1 MICKGGA
8 HPKLHVFSHLTQTC
22 QRRTFPSDS
31 QPNLRIPSPC
41 PPTSTVSLTMRK
53 VWLTVVVLLIHFT
66 ELRGSM
72 VLDGRCLSKPTCT
85 ECLRSLGC
93 AWCKQKGFLAQGEP
107 DERRCD
113 REEALRKRHCSDG
126 QILNPQPAIR
136 SRAEEPMGTVVQL
149 EPQNLHL
156 KLRVGMPQSF
166 EVRFRRSEGYPIDLY
181 YLMDLSYS
189 MKDDLENIRNL
200 GLEVVTAMKN
210 ITSAVRIGFGSFV
223 DKVVDPYVSTV
234 EAKLANP
241 CIERGKG
248 PCQPAFS
255 FKHVLKLTED
265 VEEFERKVSKQS
277 ISSNLDGPE
286 SGFDA
291 IMQVAVCQ
299 DDIGWGN
306 VTRILVYTSD
316 DTFHLAGDGKLAGIY
331 QPNDGKCHLNSNGLY
346 NKDTVYDYP
355 SVGHLSQV
363 LSANNI
369 RLIFAVT
376 DQNIENYE
384 ALSEMIPQ
392 SVVGLLEDDSNNVV
406 QLISEACNNLSS
418 SILLEHRD
426 VPPGL
431 GVSYS
436 SHCGDDRLAQGQDRG
451 ECRDVRINQQV
462 NFTVTVTSSSCLSK
476 TESFIIKVQG
486 INEELRVTVE
496 TLCDCDCQDSE
507 EQSSQCHGNGTFHC
521 GICSCDS
528 GHTGQRC
535 ECETQPDKDTSL
547 AVEAL
552 CSPAQTNSTGT
563 PLCSGRGSCVCG
575 QCICWGQ
582 HRGQHCQC
590 DDISCNRHNNMI
602 CGGPACECSTLTDQ
616 CQTSNDG
623 ICSHRGQCECNECH
637 CHPGFFGRHCTKPL
651 APCDTY
657 RACVDCMLHESAI
670 NICHHRCGSA
680 KPIRINGTQ
689 SFTCQDDTLRF
700 NVELRNTGDIFV
712 YYTDTSRGIDPWII
726 NMGKAVVGIV
736 LPGVIMI
743 IIYRLMLEVS
753 YQRERRR
760 YLKDKENICWEDTQ
774 NPLFQEALTTFTN
787 PMHVLEPDADCATST
802 FGKIKQM

>member
-1 MICKGGA
+1 MFTSPGKSLMSPDCLAEGDSRTGRQKSGCVGA
-8 HPKLHVFSHLTQTC
+8 IQ
-22 QRRTFPSDS
+22 
-31 QPNLRIPSPC
+31 
-41 PPTSTVSLTMRK
+41 TMRK
-53 VWLTVVVLLIHFT
+53 VWLAVVVLLIHFT

-72 VLDGRCLSKPTCT
+72 GLDGRCLSKPTCT

-93 AWCKQKGFLAQGEP
+93 AWCKQKDFLAQGEP

-126 QILNPQPAIR
+126 QVLNPQPAIR
-136 SRAEEPMGTVVQL
+136 SRAEEPMGSGVQL

-166 EVRFRRSEGYPIDLY
+166 EVRFRRAEVYPIDLY
-181 YLMDLSYS
+181 YLMDLSFS
-189 MKDDLENIRNL
+189 MKDDLKNIRNL
-200 GLEVVTAMKN
+200 GREVATALKN
-210 ITSAVRIGFGSFV
+210 ITSVVRIGFGSFV
-223 DKVVDPYVSTV
+223 DKVVEPYVSTV

-241 CIERGKG
+241 CNEGYKS

-277 ISSNLDGPE
+277 ISSNLDNPE

-306 VTRILVYTSD
+306 ATRILVYTSD

-346 NKDTVYDYP
+346 NKDTVY
-355 SVGHLSQV
+355 
-363 LSANNI
+363 
-369 RLIFAVT
+369 
-376 DQNIENYE
+376 

-392 SVVGLLEDDSNNVV
+392 SVVGLLEDDSSNVV

-418 SILLEHRD
+418 SILLEHHD

-451 ECRDVRINQQV
+451 ECSDVRTNQQV

-547 AVEAL
+547 ALETL

-563 PLCSGRGSCVCG
+563 PLCSGHGSCVCG

-602 CGGPACECSTLTDQ
+602 CGGNGRCDCGNCECFHNYTGPACGCSILTDQ

-637 CHPGFFGRHCTKPL
+637 CHPGFFGSHCTKPL

-657 RACVDCMLHESAI
+657 RACVACMLHESAI
-670 NICHHRCGSA
+670 NVCHHPCGSA

-689 SFTCQDDTLRF
+689 SFTCQDDTVRF
-700 NVELRNTGDIFV
+700 NVELIINTGDIFV
-712 YYTDTSRGIDPWII
+712 YYTDTPRGIDPWII

-736 LPGVIMI
+736 LLGVIMI

-760 YLKDKENICWEDTQ
+760 FLKDKENICWEDTQ
-774 NPLFQEALTTFTN
+774 NPLFQEAKTTFTH

-802 FGKIKQM
+802 FGK

>member
-1 MICKGGA
+1 MFTSLGTSLMSPACLAEGHSRTERQRSGCVGA
-8 HPKLHVFSHLTQTC
+8 IQ
-22 QRRTFPSDS
+22 
-31 QPNLRIPSPC
+31 
-41 PPTSTVSLTMRK
+41 TMRK
-53 VWLTVVVLLIHFT
+53 VWLTVVVLLIYFT
-66 ELRGSM
+66 EQRGSM
-72 VLDGRCLSKPTCT
+72 GLDGRCLSKPTCT

-107 DERRCD
+107 NERRCD

-126 QILNPQPAIR
+126 QVLNPQPAIR
-136 SRAEEPMGTVVQL
+136 SRAEEPMGIVVQL

-166 EVRFRRSEGYPIDLY
+166 EVRFRRAEGYPIDLY
-181 YLMDLSYS
+181 YLMDLSFS
-189 MKDDLENIRNL
+189 MKDDLENVRNL

-241 CIERGKG
+241 CKEGYKG

-331 QPNDGKCHLNSNGLY
+331 HPNDGKCHLNSNGLY
-346 NKDTVYDYP
+346 NKDTVY
-355 SVGHLSQV
+355 
-363 LSANNI
+363 
-369 RLIFAVT
+369 
-376 DQNIENYE
+376 

-392 SVVGLLEDDSNNVV
+392 SVVGLLEDDSSNVV
-406 QLISEACNNLSS
+406 ELISEACNNLSS
-418 SILLEHRD
+418 YIVLEHRD

-451 ECRDVRINQQV
+451 ECSDVRINQQV

-528 GHTGQRC
+528 GYTGQRC
-535 ECETQPDKDTSL
+535 ECETQPNKDTSL

-602 CGGPACECSTLTDQ
+602 CGGNGRCDCGNCECFHNYTGPACECSTLTDQ

-637 CHPGFFGRHCTKPL
+637 CHPGFFGSHCTKPL

-657 RACVDCMLHESAI
+657 RACVACMLHESAK
-670 NICHHRCGSA
+670 NMCHHPCGSA

-689 SFTCQDDTLRF
+689 SFTCQDDTVRF
-700 NVELRNTGDIFV
+700 NVELIINTGDIFV
-712 YYTDTSRGIDPWII
+712 YYTDTPRGIDPWII

-736 LPGVIMI
+736 LLGVIVI
-743 IIYRLMLEVS
+743 IIYRLMLEVF

-760 YLKDKENICWEDTQ
+760 FLKDKENIWWEDTQ
-774 NPLFQEALTTFTN
+774 NPLFQEAVTTFTH

>member
-1 MICKGGA
+1 MFTSPGKSLMSPACLAEGDSRTGRQRSGCVGA
-8 HPKLHVFSHLTQTC
+8 IQ
-22 QRRTFPSDS
+22 
-31 QPNLRIPSPC
+31 
-41 PPTSTVSLTMRK
+41 TMRK
-53 VWLTVVVLLIHFT
+53 VWLAVVVLLIHFT

-72 VLDGRCLSKPTCT
+72 GLDRRCLSKPTCT

-93 AWCKQKGFLAQGEP
+93 AWCKQKDFLAQGEP

-126 QILNPQPAIR
+126 QVLNPQPAIR
-136 SRAEEPMGTVVQL
+136 SRAEEPMGSGVQL

-166 EVRFRRSEGYPIDLY
+166 EVRFRRAEVYPIDLY
-181 YLMDLSYS
+181 YLMDLSFS
-189 MKDDLENIRNL
+189 MKDDLKNIRNL
-200 GLEVVTAMKN
+200 GREVATAMKN

-223 DKVVDPYVSTV
+223 DKVVEPYVSTV

-241 CIERGKG
+241 CNEGYKS

-277 ISSNLDGPE
+277 ISSNLDNPE

-306 VTRILVYTSD
+306 ATRILVYTSD

-346 NKDTVYDYP
+346 NKDTVY
-355 SVGHLSQV
+355 
-363 LSANNI
+363 
-369 RLIFAVT
+369 
-376 DQNIENYE
+376 

-392 SVVGLLEDDSNNVV
+392 SVVGLLEDDSSNVV

-451 ECRDVRINQQV
+451 ECRDVRTNQQV

-547 AVEAL
+547 ALETL

-563 PLCSGRGSCVCG
+563 PLCSGHGSCVCG
-575 QCICWGQ
+575 QCICWDQ

-602 CGGPACECSTLTDQ
+602 CGGNGRCDCGNCECFHNYTGPACECSTLTDQ

-637 CHPGFFGRHCTKPL
+637 CHPGFFGSHCTKPL

-657 RACVDCMLHESAI
+657 RACVACMLHESAI
-670 NICHHRCGSA
+670 NMCHLPCGSA

-689 SFTCQDDTLRF
+689 SFTCQDDTVRF
-700 NVELRNTGDIFV
+700 NVELIINTGDIFV
-712 YYTDTSRGIDPWII
+712 YYTDTPRGIDPWII

-736 LPGVIMI
+736 LLGVIMI

-753 YQRERRR
+753 YQRECRRF
-760 YLKDKENICWEDTQ
+760 LKDKENTCWEDTQ
-774 NPLFQEALTTFTN
+774 NPLFQEAKTTFTH

-802 FGKIKQM
+802 FGK

>member
-1 MICKGGA
+1 MFTSPGKSLMSPACLAEGDSRTGRQKSGA
-8 HPKLHVFSHLTQTC
+8 IQ
-22 QRRTFPSDS
+22 
-31 QPNLRIPSPC
+31 
-41 PPTSTVSLTMRK
+41 TMRK
-53 VWLTVVVLLIHFT
+53 VWLAVVVLLIHFT

-72 VLDGRCLSKPTCT
+72 GLDGRCLSKPTCT

-93 AWCKQKGFLAQGEP
+93 AWCKQKDFLAQGEP

-126 QILNPQPAIR
+126 QVLNPQPAIR
-136 SRAEEPMGTVVQL
+136 SRAEEPMGTGVQL

-166 EVRFRRSEGYPIDLY
+166 EVRFRRAEVYPIDLY
-181 YLMDLSYS
+181 YLMDLSFS
-189 MKDDLENIRNL
+189 MKDDLKNIRNL
-200 GLEVVTAMKN
+200 GREVATAMKN

-223 DKVVDPYVSTV
+223 DKVVEPYVSTV

-241 CIERGKG
+241 CNEGYKS

-277 ISSNLDGPE
+277 ISSNLDNPE

-306 VTRILVYTSD
+306 ATRILVYTSD

-346 NKDTVYDYP
+346 NKDTVY
-355 SVGHLSQV
+355 
-363 LSANNI
+363 
-369 RLIFAVT
+369 
-376 DQNIENYE
+376 

-392 SVVGLLEDDSNNVV
+392 SVVGLLEDDSSNVV

-451 ECRDVRINQQV
+451 ECSDVRTNQQV

-535 ECETQPDKDTSL
+535 ECETQPDKDTSMAL
-547 AVEAL
+547 ETL

-563 PLCSGRGSCVCG
+563 PLCSGHGSCVCG

-602 CGGPACECSTLTDQ
+602 CGGNGRCDCGNCECFHNYTGPACECSILTDQ

-637 CHPGFFGRHCTKPL
+637 CHPGFFGSHCTKPL

-657 RACVDCMLHESAI
+657 RACVACMLLESAI
-670 NICHHRCGSA
+670 NVCHHPCGSA
-680 KPIRINGTQ
+680 KPIHIIGTQ
-689 SFTCQDDTLRF
+689 SFTCQDDTVRF
-700 NVELRNTGDIFV
+700 NVELIINTGDIFV
-712 YYTDTSRGIDPWII
+712 YYTDTPRGIDPWII

-736 LPGVIMI
+736 LLGVIMI

-760 YLKDKENICWEDTQ
+760 FLKDKENICWEDTQ
-774 NPLFQEALTTFTN
+774 NPLFQEAKTTFTH

-802 FGKIKQM
+802 FGK

>member
-1 MICKGGA
+1 MFTSPGKSLMSPACLAEGDSRTGRQKSGCVGA
-8 HPKLHVFSHLTQTC
+8 IQ
-22 QRRTFPSDS
+22 
-31 QPNLRIPSPC
+31 
-41 PPTSTVSLTMRK
+41 TMRK
-53 VWLTVVVLLIHFT
+53 VWLAVVVLLIHFT
-66 ELRGSM
+66 SLRGSM
-72 VLDGRCLSKPTCT
+72 GLDGRCLSKPTCT

-93 AWCKQKGFLAQGEP
+93 AWCKQKDFLAQGEP

-126 QILNPQPAIR
+126 QVLNPQPAIR
-136 SRAEEPMGTVVQL
+136 SRAEEPMGSGVQL

-166 EVRFRRSEGYPIDLY
+166 EVRFRRAEVYPIDLY
-181 YLMDLSYS
+181 YLMDLSFS
-189 MKDDLENIRNL
+189 MKDDLKNIRNL
-200 GLEVVTAMKN
+200 GREVATAMKN

-223 DKVVDPYVSTV
+223 DKVEEPYVSTV

-241 CIERGKG
+241 CNEGYKS

-277 ISSNLDGPE
+277 ISSNLDNPE

-306 VTRILVYTSD
+306 ATRILVYTSD

-363 LSANNI
+363 ISANNI

-376 DQNIENYE
+376 DQHIQNYE

-392 SVVGLLEDDSNNVV
+392 SVVGLLEDDSSNVV

-418 SILLEHRD
+418 SILLEHHD

-451 ECRDVRINQQV
+451 ECSDVRTNQQV

-547 AVEAL
+547 ALETL

-563 PLCSGRGSCVCG
+563 PLCSGHGSCVCG

-602 CGGPACECSTLTDQ
+602 CGGPACGCSILTDQ

-637 CHPGFFGRHCTKPL
+637 CHPDFFGSHCTKPL

-657 RACVDCMLHESAI
+657 RACVACMLQESAI
-670 NICHHRCGSA
+670 NVCHHPCGSA

-689 SFTCQDDTLRF
+689 SFTCQDDTVRF
-700 NVELRNTGDIFV
+700 NVELIINTGDIFV
-712 YYTDTSRGIDPWII
+712 YYTDTPRGIDPWII

-736 LPGVIMI
+736 LLGVIMI

-760 YLKDKENICWEDTQ
+760 FLKDKENICWEDTQ
-774 NPLFQEALTTFTN
+774 NPLFQEAKTTFTH
-787 PMHVLEPDADCATST
+787 PMHVLEPDADCATSSV
-802 FGKIKQM
+802 GK

>member
-1 MICKGGA
+1 
-8 HPKLHVFSHLTQTC
+8 
-22 QRRTFPSDS
+22 
-31 QPNLRIPSPC
+31 
-41 PPTSTVSLTMRK
+41 MRK
-53 VWLTVVVLLIHFT
+53 LWLTVVVLLIHFT
-66 ELRGSM
+66 SLRGSM

-113 REEALRKRHCSDG
+113 REEALRNRHCSDG

-241 CIERGKG
+241 CIEGGKG

-451 ECRDVRINQQV
+451 ECSDVRINQQV

-670 NICHHRCGSA
+670 NMCHRRCGSA

-689 SFTCQDDTLRF
+689 SFTCQDDTVRF
-700 NVELRNTGDIFV
+700 NVELINTGDIFV

-760 YLKDKENICWEDTQ
+760 FLKDKENICWEDTQ

>member
-1 MICKGGA
+1 MG
-8 HPKLHVFSHLTQTC
+8 LFRS
-22 QRRTFPSDS
+22 S
-31 QPNLRIPSPC
+31 Q
-41 PPTSTVSLTMRK
+41 TMRK
-53 VWLTVVVLLIHFT
+53 VWLAVVVLLIHFT

-72 VLDGRCLSKPTCT
+72 GLDRRCLSKPTCT

-93 AWCKQKGFLAQGEP
+93 AWCKQKDFLAQGEP

-126 QILNPQPAIR
+126 QVLNPQPAIR
-136 SRAEEPMGTVVQL
+136 SRAEEPMGSGVQL

-166 EVRFRRSEGYPIDLY
+166 EVRFRRAEVYPIDLY
-181 YLMDLSYS
+181 YLMDLSFS
-189 MKDDLENIRNL
+189 MKDDLKNIRNL
-200 GLEVVTAMKN
+200 GREVATAMKN

-223 DKVVDPYVSTV
+223 DKVVEPYVSTV

-241 CIERGKG
+241 CNEGYKS

-277 ISSNLDGPE
+277 ISSNLDNPE

-306 VTRILVYTSD
+306 ATRILVYTSD

-346 NKDTVYDYP
+346 NKDTVY
-355 SVGHLSQV
+355 
-363 LSANNI
+363 
-369 RLIFAVT
+369 
-376 DQNIENYE
+376 

-392 SVVGLLEDDSNNVV
+392 SVVGLLEDDSSNVV

-451 ECRDVRINQQV
+451 ECRDVRTNQQV

-547 AVEAL
+547 ALETL

-563 PLCSGRGSCVCG
+563 PLCSGHGSCVCG
-575 QCICWGQ
+575 QCICWDQ

-602 CGGPACECSTLTDQ
+602 CGGNGRCDCGNCECFHNYTGPACECSTLTDQ

-637 CHPGFFGRHCTKPL
+637 CHPGFFGSHCTKPL

-657 RACVDCMLHESAI
+657 RACVACMLHESAI
-670 NICHHRCGSA
+670 NMCHLPCGSA

-689 SFTCQDDTLRF
+689 SFTCQDDTVRF
-700 NVELRNTGDIFV
+700 NVELIINTGDIFV
-712 YYTDTSRGIDPWII
+712 YYTDTPRGIDPWII

-736 LPGVIMI
+736 LLGVIMI

-753 YQRERRR
+753 YQRECRRF
-760 YLKDKENICWEDTQ
+760 LKDKENTCWEDTQ
-774 NPLFQEALTTFTN
+774 NPLFQEAKTTFTH

-802 FGKIKQM
+802 FGK

>member
-1 MICKGGA
+1 M
-8 HPKLHVFSHLTQTC
+8 PL
-22 QRRTFPSDS
+22 
-31 QPNLRIPSPC
+31 
-41 PPTSTVSLTMRK
+41 SLCGQTMRK
-53 VWLTVVVLLIHFT
+53 LWLTVVVLLIHFT
-66 ELRGSM
+66 SLRGSM

-113 REEALRKRHCSDG
+113 REEALRNRHCSDG

-241 CIERGKG
+241 CIEGGKG

-451 ECRDVRINQQV
+451 ECSDVRINQQV

-602 CGGPACECSTLTDQ
+602 CGDQ

-670 NICHHRCGSA
+670 NMCHRRCGSA

-689 SFTCQDDTLRF
+689 SFTCQDDTVRF
-700 NVELRNTGDIFV
+700 NVELINTGDIFV

-760 YLKDKENICWEDTQ
+760 FLKDKENICWEDTQ

>member
-1 MICKGGA
+1 MFTSLGTSLMSPACLAEGHSRTERQRSGCVGA
-8 HPKLHVFSHLTQTC
+8 IQ
-22 QRRTFPSDS
+22 
-31 QPNLRIPSPC
+31 
-41 PPTSTVSLTMRK
+41 TMRK
-53 VWLTVVVLLIHFT
+53 VWLTVVVLLIYFT
-66 ELRGSM
+66 EQRGSM
-72 VLDGRCLSKPTCT
+72 GLDGRCLSKPTCT

-107 DERRCD
+107 NERRCD

-126 QILNPQPAIR
+126 QVLNPQPAIR

-166 EVRFRRSEGYPIDLY
+166 EVRFRRAEGYPIDLY
-181 YLMDLSYS
+181 YLMDLSFS
-189 MKDDLENIRNL
+189 MKDDLENVRNL

-241 CIERGKG
+241 CKEGYKG

-299 DDIGWGN
+299 D
-306 VTRILVYTSD
+306 
-316 DTFHLAGDGKLAGIY
+316 
-331 QPNDGKCHLNSNGLY
+331 
-346 NKDTVYDYP
+346 YP

-376 DQNIENYE
+376 DQHIQNYE

-392 SVVGLLEDDSNNVV
+392 SVVGLLEDDSSNVV
-406 QLISEACNNLSS
+406 ELISEACNNLSS
-418 SILLEHRD
+418 YIVLEHRD

-451 ECRDVRINQQV
+451 ECSDVRINQQV

-528 GHTGQRC
+528 GYTGQRC
-535 ECETQPDKDTSL
+535 ECETQPNKDTSL

-602 CGGPACECSTLTDQ
+602 CGGNGRCDCGNCECFHNYTGPACECSTLTDQ

-637 CHPGFFGRHCTKPL
+637 CHPGFFGSHCTKPL

-657 RACVDCMLHESAI
+657 RACVACMLHESAK
-670 NICHHRCGSA
+670 NMCHHPCGSA

-689 SFTCQDDTLRF
+689 SFTCQDDTVRF
-700 NVELRNTGDIFV
+700 NVELIINTGDIFV
-712 YYTDTSRGIDPWII
+712 YYTDTPRGIDPWII

-736 LPGVIMI
+736 LLGVIVI
-743 IIYRLMLEVS
+743 IIYRLMLEVF

-760 YLKDKENICWEDTQ
+760 FLKDKENIWWEDTQ
-774 NPLFQEALTTFTN
+774 NPLFQEAVTTFTH

>member
-1 MICKGGA
+1 M
-8 HPKLHVFSHLTQTC
+8 PL
-22 QRRTFPSDS
+22 
-31 QPNLRIPSPC
+31 
-41 PPTSTVSLTMRK
+41 SLCGQTMRK
-53 VWLTVVVLLIHFT
+53 LWLTVVVLLIHFT
-66 ELRGSM
+66 SLRGSM

-113 REEALRKRHCSDG
+113 REEALRNRHCSDG

-241 CIERGKG
+241 CIEGGKG

-451 ECRDVRINQQV
+451 ECSDVRINQQV

-670 NICHHRCGSA
+670 NMCHRRCGSA

-689 SFTCQDDTLRF
+689 SFTCQDDTVRF
-700 NVELRNTGDIFV
+700 NVELINTGDIFV

-760 YLKDKENICWEDTQ
+760 FLKDKENICWEDTQ

>member
-1 MICKGGA
+1 MFTSPGKSLMSPACLAEGDSRTGRQRSGCVGA
-8 HPKLHVFSHLTQTC
+8 IQ
-22 QRRTFPSDS
+22 
-31 QPNLRIPSPC
+31 
-41 PPTSTVSLTMRK
+41 TMRK
-53 VWLTVVVLLIHFT
+53 VWLAVVVLLIHFT

-72 VLDGRCLSKPTCT
+72 GLDRRCLSKPTCT

-93 AWCKQKGFLAQGEP
+93 AWCKQKDFLAQGEP

-126 QILNPQPAIR
+126 QVLNPQPAIR
-136 SRAEEPMGTVVQL
+136 SRAEEPMGSGVQL

-166 EVRFRRSEGYPIDLY
+166 EVRFRRAEVYPIDLY
-181 YLMDLSYS
+181 YLMDLSFS
-189 MKDDLENIRNL
+189 MKDDLKNIRNL
-200 GLEVVTAMKN
+200 GREVATAMKN

-223 DKVVDPYVSTV
+223 DKVVEPYVSTV

-241 CIERGKG
+241 CNEGYKS

-277 ISSNLDGPE
+277 ISSNLDNPE

-306 VTRILVYTSD
+306 ATRILVYTSD

-346 NKDTVYDYP
+346 NKDTVY
-355 SVGHLSQV
+355 
-363 LSANNI
+363 
-369 RLIFAVT
+369 
-376 DQNIENYE
+376 

-392 SVVGLLEDDSNNVV
+392 SVVGLLEDDSSNVV

-451 ECRDVRINQQV
+451 ECRDVRTNQQV

-547 AVEAL
+547 ALETL

-563 PLCSGRGSCVCG
+563 PLCSGHGSCVCG
-575 QCICWGQ
+575 QCICWDQ

-602 CGGPACECSTLTDQ
+602 CGGNGRCDCGNCECFHNYTGPACECSTLTDQ

-637 CHPGFFGRHCTKPL
+637 CHPGFFGSHCTKPL

-657 RACVDCMLHESAI
+657 RACVACMLHESAI
-670 NICHHRCGSA
+670 NMCHLPCGSA

-689 SFTCQDDTLRF
+689 SFTCQDDTVRF
-700 NVELRNTGDIFV
+700 NVELIINTGDIFV
-712 YYTDTSRGIDPWII
+712 YYTDTPRIDPWII

-736 LPGVIMI
+736 LLGVIMI

-753 YQRERRR
+753 YQRECRRF
-760 YLKDKENICWEDTQ
+760 LKDKENTCWEDTQ
-774 NPLFQEALTTFTN
+774 NPLFQEAKTTFTH

-802 FGKIKQM
+802 FGK

>member
-1 MICKGGA
+1 MFTSPGKSLMSPACLAEGDSRTGRQRSGCVGA
-8 HPKLHVFSHLTQTC
+8 IQ
-22 QRRTFPSDS
+22 
-31 QPNLRIPSPC
+31 
-41 PPTSTVSLTMRK
+41 TMRK
-53 VWLTVVVLLIHFT
+53 VWLAVVVLLIHFT
-66 ELRGSM
+66 SLRGSM
-72 VLDGRCLSKPTCT
+72 GLDGRCLSKPTCT

-93 AWCKQKGFLAQGEP
+93 AWCKQKDFLAQGEP

-126 QILNPQPAIR
+126 QVLNPQPAIR
-136 SRAEEPMGTVVQL
+136 SRAEEPMGSGVQL

-166 EVRFRRSEGYPIDLY
+166 DVRFRRAEVYPIDLY
-181 YLMDLSYS
+181 YLMDLSFS
-189 MKDDLENIRNL
+189 MKDDLKNIRNL
-200 GLEVVTAMKN
+200 GREVATAMKN

-223 DKVVDPYVSTV
+223 DKVVEPYVSTV

-241 CIERGKG
+241 CNEGYKS

-277 ISSNLDGPE
+277 ISSNLDNPE

-306 VTRILVYTSD
+306 ATRILVYTSD

-346 NKDTVYDYP
+346 NKDTVY
-355 SVGHLSQV
+355 
-363 LSANNI
+363 
-369 RLIFAVT
+369 
-376 DQNIENYE
+376 

-392 SVVGLLEDDSNNVV
+392 SVVGLLEDDSSNVV

-451 ECRDVRINQQV
+451 ECRDVRTNQQV

-547 AVEAL
+547 ALETL

-563 PLCSGRGSCVCG
+563 PQCSGHGSCVCG

-602 CGGPACECSTLTDQ
+602 CGGNGRCDCGNCECFHNYTGPACECSTLTDQ

-637 CHPGFFGRHCTKPL
+637 CHPGFFGSHCTKPL
-651 APCDTY
+651 APCDAY
-657 RACVDCMLHESAI
+657 RACVACMLHESAI
-670 NICHHRCGSA
+670 NMCHHSCGSA

-689 SFTCQDDTLRF
+689 SFTCQDDTVRF
-700 NVELRNTGDIFV
+700 NVELIINTGDIFV
-712 YYTDTSRGIDPWII
+712 YYTDTPRGIDPWII

-736 LPGVIMI
+736 LLGVIMI

-753 YQRERRR
+753 YQRECRRF
-760 YLKDKENICWEDTQ
+760 LKNKENICWEDTQ
-774 NPLFQEALTTFTN
+774 NPLFQEAKTTFTH

-802 FGKIKQM
+802 FGK

>member
-1 MICKGGA
+1 MPLYSSRNFQAICQ
-8 HPKLHVFSHLTQTC
+8 SC
-22 QRRTFPSDS
+22 
-31 QPNLRIPSPC
+31 
-41 PPTSTVSLTMRK
+41 
-53 VWLTVVVLLIHFT
+53 VLLT
-66 ELRGSM
+66 SDLQ
-72 VLDGRCLSKPTCT
+72 D
-85 ECLRSLGC
+85 
-93 AWCKQKGFLAQGEP
+93 FLAQGEP

-126 QILNPQPAIR
+126 QVLNPQPAIR
-136 SRAEEPMGTVVQL
+136 SRAEEPMGNGVQL

-166 EVRFRRSEGYPIDLY
+166 EVRFRRAEVYPIDLY
-181 YLMDLSYS
+181 YLMDLSFS
-189 MKDDLENIRNL
+189 MKDDLKNIRNL
-200 GLEVVTAMKN
+200 GREVSSPHSV
-210 ITSAVRIGFGSFV
+210 SLSPSGFGSFV
-223 DKVVDPYVSTV
+223 DKVAVPYVSTV

-241 CIERGKG
+241 CIEGYKN

-277 ISSNLDGPE
+277 ISSNLDNPE

-306 VTRILVYTSD
+306 ATRILVYTSD
-316 DTFHLAGDGKLAGIY
+316 DIFHLAGDGKLAGIY

-376 DQNIENYE
+376 DQHIQNYE

-392 SVVGLLEDDSNNVV
+392 SVVGLLEDDSSNVV
-406 QLISEACNNLSS
+406 QLISEACNNLLS

-431 GVSYS
+431 GVSYN

-451 ECRDVRINQQV
+451 ECSDVRTNQQV

-547 AVEAL
+547 ALETL

-563 PLCSGRGSCVCG
+563 PLCSGHGSCVCG

-602 CGGPACECSTLTDQ
+602 CGGNGRCDCGNCECFHNYTGPACECSTLTDQ

-637 CHPGFFGRHCTKPL
+637 CHPGFFGSHCTKPL
-651 APCDTY
+651 APW
-657 RACVDCMLHESAI
+657 
-670 NICHHRCGSA
+670 
-680 KPIRINGTQ
+680 
-689 SFTCQDDTLRF
+689 
-700 NVELRNTGDIFV
+700 
-712 YYTDTSRGIDPWII
+712 IDPWII

-736 LPGVIMI
+736 LLGVIMI

-753 YQRERRR
+753 YQRERRSF
-760 YLKDKENICWEDTQ
+760 LKDKENICWEDVSIRKERKGQ
-774 NPLFQEALTTFTN
+774 L
-787 PMHVLEPDADCATST
+787 
-802 FGKIKQM
+802 